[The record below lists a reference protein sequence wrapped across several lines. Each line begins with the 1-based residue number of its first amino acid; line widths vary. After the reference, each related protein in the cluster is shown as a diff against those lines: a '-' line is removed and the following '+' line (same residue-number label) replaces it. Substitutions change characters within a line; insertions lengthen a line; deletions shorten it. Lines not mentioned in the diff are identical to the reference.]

1 VAEADKNETKARPDF
16 RSLATFW
23 PYARAQ
29 KRRIALALV
38 ALVVASLATL
48 VLPLAVRR
56 VIDVGFAGGELG
68 CQVARHHAI
77 TTTVA
82 SSRSRAWSR

>member
-1 VAEADKNETKARPDF
+1 MREKQEFRRVAEADKNDKKVRPDF

-29 KRRIALALV
+29 KRRIAFALV

-48 VLPLAVRR
+48 ALPLAC
-56 VIDVGFAGGELG
+56 LLY
-68 CQVARHHAI
+68 
-77 TTTVA
+77 T
-82 SSRSRAWSR
+82 SRCV